1 MIGYWWKD
9 ALDRSP
15 KVASAPL
22 SEVVDLAPLLR
33 WNCLVSWFAADASPV
48 VKLCIAFGLVDSVE
62 VVVRSSEPSENGAV
76 LCFFGTTTV
85 PSDSRRMGI
94 SLSEPP
100 PPSEGARD
108 SGLKSCW

>member
-1 MIGYWWKD
+1 MNSKTGPQNT
-9 ALDRSP
+9 LG
-15 KVASAPL
+15 V
-22 SEVVDLAPLLR
+22 
-33 WNCLVSWFAADASPV
+33 LV
-48 VKLCIAFGLVDSVE
+48 FGREEYLVDSVE

-100 PPSEGARD
+100 PSEGARD
-108 SGLKSCW
+108 SGLKRCW